1 MVYRRFMDYCLVSRT
16 NVFMKWYWAQHPAI
30 QAAFEYALK
39 ETAVTEDL
47 EQCRTFKPLTKTHLG
62 LCEIKFSADDKSGT
76 GIRKIRV
83 LGFWNY
89 DESDFVL
96 VSGGKKPIPETI
108 FQDVMEKLRNKEYR
122 SNFAALQLKRGV
134 PFQIRTLL
142 KKREWTQ
149 EQLAESANL
158 TQGVVSRA
166 QNPDYGNLTINT
178 ISRIASGFDVG
189 FVGQFVP
196 FSRLVEW

>member
-1 MVYRRFMDYCLVSRT
+1 MVYRRFMDYCLASGT

-76 GIRKIRV
+76 GIRQIRV

-108 FQDVMEKLRNKEYR
+108 FNDVMDKQRRFFRYGDGELYEH
-122 SNFAALQLKRGV
+122 QL
-134 PFQIRTLL
+134 
-142 KKREWTQ
+142 
-149 EQLAESANL
+149 
-158 TQGVVSRA
+158 
-166 QNPDYGNLTINT
+166 
-178 ISRIASGFDVG
+178 
-189 FVGQFVP
+189 
-196 FSRLVEW
+196 